1 MILEGLM
8 TDLGWILFAVALIFG
23 FLGGSALIYFL
34 PIMQK
39 RRAENNAKKIISQ
52 AENKADRIVKN
63 AQLDGKQTINELKQE
78 AEKNCILTLI
88 LYSESFHS
96 PVKNL
101 SFNLFPVCSSYHY
114 IFTACHMQNII
125 CTFSNHI
132 NIDYI

>member
-63 AQLDGKQTINELKQE
+63 AQLDSKQTINELKQE
-78 AEKNCILTLI
+78 AEKNIKERKQEIAQQENKLFSKDRFCGKNV
-88 LYSESFHS
+88 LYL
-96 PVKNL
+96 V
-101 SFNLFPVCSSYHY
+101 LF
-114 IFTACHMQNII
+114 MQCFYYN
-125 CTFSNHI
+125 
-132 NIDYI
+132 